1 MRGMKDDATPSP
13 DADLKDELQA
23 MEVRV
28 RKLRDTRNAFS
39 DQARASADKRNAI
52 QGQYKEHREK
62 VDLVLA
68 EVKAIRAEVKMHK
81 EKRNAIQAQLRDIIG
96 QAKGHRK
103 EKGDKKSATA
113 EYAQLKQE
121 VAGLEKTFETSSV
134 GQKKEKE
141 MIKKIKEMGRRIE
154 ELAPEVVKFE
164 MIAVDLSDMD
174 TAIKTLKSEADASHQ
189 ACSKLLAVPTSC
201 PRKWTKRSPT
211 VISSKQKATDS
222 TMNSLTYER
231 SQIKPTRKS
240 PR

>member
-1 MRGMKDDATPSP
+1 MRGIKEDATPGP
-13 DADLKDELQA
+13 DSELKDELQA
-23 MEVRV
+23 MEARV
-28 RKLRDTRNAFS
+28 RKMRDARNGYS
-39 DQARASADKRNAI
+39 DQARTAADKRNAI

-96 QAKGHRK
+96 QAKGQRK

-113 EYAQLKQE
+113 EYAQLKRD

-141 MIKKIKEMGRRIE
+141 MIKTIKEMSRRIE
-154 ELAPEVVKFE
+154 ELAPDVVQFE

-189 ACSKLLAVPTSC
+189 AMLEAVGRADAMSKEVDEAFAHRGLPQSRGRPF
-201 PRKWTKRSPT
+201 PRGIP
-211 VISSKQKATDS
+211 
-222 TMNSLTYER
+222 
-231 SQIKPTRKS
+231 
-240 PR
+240 